1 MEDNSAP
8 IPTNYK
14 FLNKTS
20 KVLDFETSED
30 YDDEIVTFDSP
41 TEDYAKNNPQ
51 ILNFQINYAK
61 IDTKYGSDEAEN
73 RPQTSN
79 IINRYNTADFFA
91 FEEDELCTKQSIHN
105 RLIHIR

>member
-51 ILNFQINYAK
+51 I
-61 IDTKYGSDEAEN
+61 
-73 RPQTSN
+73 SN